1 MRAASFPQ
9 ATQQWGNT
17 VITAPFTQ
25 KAYFKQNNLT
35 HLCAA
40 TALHDI
46 IWQMSKRKITAIRS
60 KYGGY
65 FNQKRKKKK
74 DELNVVIQTRILTA
88 KRTRTTSLV
97 FFFIKAS
104 RGSSKSLGS
113 YTSHRK
119 NGIFYFLPSLLK
131 HQIHTKA
138 EGTDLLW
145 HHVIP
150 ALQLFSEDPLRR
162 PNLSILQGRR
172 EMLKWKW
179 METKKRTT
187 PEE

>member
-9 ATQQWGNT
+9 AMQQWGNT

-46 IWQMSKRKITAIRS
+46 IWQMSKRKTTAIRS

-65 FNQKRKKKK
+65 FNQKRKKKKKK

-97 FFFIKAS
+97 FFLQKLLEEVLSHWDLILPIGKMAS
-104 RGSSKSLGS
+104 S
-113 YTSHRK
+113 
-119 NGIFYFLPSLLK
+119 IFYLPCLSTRFILK
-131 HQIHTKA
+131 RREQICFGIT
-138 EGTDLLW
+138 
-145 HHVIP
+145 
-150 ALQLFSEDPLRR
+150 LFQHCSSSQRIHSEDP
-162 PNLSILQGRR
+162 I
-172 EMLKWKW
+172 
-179 METKKRTT
+179 
-187 PEE
+187 